1 MLLLSLHPSPVL
13 QFLTQ
18 EDFEQIRAKQLA
30 QKLKPSM
37 SRKRKAQEI
46 EKELLEASVEE
57 EAERYTGTVVVVS
70 PVEMF
75 QLCMLS

>member
-1 MLLLSLHPSPVL
+1 MSLSSAGYHAATALPSL

-30 QKLKPSM
+30 QKLEPSM

-46 EKELLEASVEE
+46 EKELLEARVEGE
-57 EAERYTGTVVVVS
+57 VER
-70 PVEMF
+70 
-75 QLCMLS
+75 

>member
-1 MLLLSLHPSPVL
+1 MGIILLLSLHLSPVL

-30 QKLKPSM
+30 EKLKPSM

-46 EKELLEASVEE
+46 EKELLEPSVEE
-57 EAERYTGTVVVVS
+57 EAER
-70 PVEMF
+70 
-75 QLCMLS
+75 